1 MITVM
6 ASSPTRDRIL
16 DAAERLFFVD
26 GIGVTGV
33 DRVAAEAGVA
43 IATLYTH
50 VGSKDGLLAAVLERR
65 LAAWTAQ
72 WEAAIDAARSPR
84 ARLLA
89 LFDAL
94 IDYRASQQTQWC
106 CFLATASERPVSE
119 HPSSDAVM
127 RLVDADTQALV
138 GRLRQ
143 LADEAGLEDP
153 GATVAQLVL
162 LYNGALASLLR
173 EHPGEPLLVART
185 VAHTV
190 VPDREGE
197 R

>member
-1 MITVM
+1 MLTVM
-6 ASSPTRDRIL
+6 VSAPARERIL

-65 LAAWTAQ
+65 LTAWTAQ
-72 WEAAIDAARSPR
+72 WEASIEASGSPR

-94 IDYRASQQTQWC
+94 IEYRASQQTQWC
-106 CFLATASERPVSE
+106 CFLATASERPRAE
-119 HPSSDAVM
+119 RPSADPVM
-127 RLVDADTQALV
+127 RLVDADAQALV

-143 LADEAGLEDP
+143 LADEAGLDDP
-153 GATVAQLVL
+153 EATVAQLVL

-173 EHPGEPLLVART
+173 EHPADPLLVART
-185 VAHTV
+185 VAHAV
-190 VPDREGE
+190 VPDRQG
-197 R
+197 